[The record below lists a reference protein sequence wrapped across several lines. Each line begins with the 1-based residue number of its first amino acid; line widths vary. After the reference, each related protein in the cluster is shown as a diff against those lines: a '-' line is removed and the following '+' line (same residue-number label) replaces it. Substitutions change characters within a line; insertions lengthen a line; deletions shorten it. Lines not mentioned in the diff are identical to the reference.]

1 MPRPYSQLV
10 KLKTPENPEAHA
22 LAGRLGIYLRLYPS
36 GDHQWYWRGNLGL
49 NPIWVKIG
57 PKLSSI
63 WTLKAL
69 QDEAI
74 RLRQLVDKKIDP
86 NAPKPKPVDII
97 PTLDEAWEA
106 FKAEYV
112 IPLRSAAYLRGM
124 ETLWR
129 LHIHPRFGSMPIDTV
144 TTETALEVV
153 RPLLQGKKL
162 TTANRL
168 RSQLSKLYNWSA
180 GRWPKKVDAVNW
192 TKAVS
197 KAEVPV
203 NERVLTKKELAALGK
218 GFLKSQTKHRFAV
231 LWLLLTGSRAGVLLV
246 WNSSWV
252 EGQFVIIPQG
262 VEGVK
267 KARAIVMPESAASII
282 SKLAFPLTSSAL
294 RHAVDDII
302 SHAGIT
308 TGRISPHTLRKTWSS
323 LGADLGEPEPVIDA
337 LQNHKGS
344 AIKQAYIRRSLEAM
358 LPTAEKIA
366 THLLDVMGIDP
377 QQLKSGSIARVAK
390 KVNITASTKPSPTL
404 GSTKPEPSVGVKA
417 ARMFEKGTRATA
429 TKSRAVLFQR
439 QKK

>member
-1 MPRPYSQLV
+1 
-10 KLKTPENPEAHA
+10 
-22 LAGRLGIYLRLYPS
+22 
-36 GDHQWYWRGNLGL
+36 
-49 NPIWVKIG
+49 
-57 PKLSSI
+57 
-63 WTLKAL
+63 
-69 QDEAI
+69 
-74 RLRQLVDKKIDP
+74 
-86 NAPKPKPVDII
+86 
-97 PTLDEAWEA
+97 
-106 FKAEYV
+106 
-112 IPLRSAAYLRGM
+112 
-124 ETLWR
+124 
-129 LHIHPRFGSMPIDTV
+129 MPIDTV